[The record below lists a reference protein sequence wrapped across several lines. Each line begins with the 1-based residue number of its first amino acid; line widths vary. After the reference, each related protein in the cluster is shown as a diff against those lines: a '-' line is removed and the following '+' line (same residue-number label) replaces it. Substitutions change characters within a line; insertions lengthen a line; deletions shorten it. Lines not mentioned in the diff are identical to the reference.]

1 MDGMKN
7 APSAER
13 ILSILADLL
22 ADQYGVKIKYT
33 IVDGGEPD
41 VLHGRSP
48 A

>member
-1 MDGMKN
+1 MVGMKN

-33 IVDGGEPD
+33 IVDGGNKD
-41 VLHGRSP
+41 V
-48 A
+48 